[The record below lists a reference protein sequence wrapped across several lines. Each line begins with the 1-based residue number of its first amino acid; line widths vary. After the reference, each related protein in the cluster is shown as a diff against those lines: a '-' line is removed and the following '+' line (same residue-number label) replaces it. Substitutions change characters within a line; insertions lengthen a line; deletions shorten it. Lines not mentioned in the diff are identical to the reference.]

1 MYIFN
6 IKMSKFNIFS
16 NKLYIKTKETLDKN
30 YYTSKHQ
37 GLSETKSLARSG
49 TLSRTLEWKMH
60 VTIVDSL

>member
-16 NKLYIKTKETLDKN
+16 NKLYIKTKKTLDKN

-37 GLSETKSLARSG
+37 GLAKSLARSG